1 MENKEERLKDGKSR
15 CTCGS
20 NIRDEY
26 DESHAKKDCSSSG
39 SSVDHYGATRNLDIS
54 FVQIPS
60 YFPIIVEEPDDLS
73 QHQNIVLPNSLL
85 SIERDGK
92 EIPYYCSSF
101 IRRLALLQQATE
113 PETYPPSLCKVC
125 LRRVEQAL
133 EASSS
138 HLLLE
143 TQYYRQIMKQD
154 ISRLSSWKQAIVHS
168 GISCDDVINLDHDGF
183 NKSDGGNLE
192 AYTLNAYRREIDALE
207 ESCRQHREEL
217 SRLLSIRKERTL
229 KELQLDLIQDAIVE
243 EQNSLE
249 LEARAFDNSQEQLS
263 RKLALVHDEAERLSS
278 CSVRL
283 LSHLIHLHIDKDRG
297 LRYPLINELRLAY
310 RPKGDIHQ
318 KEIQVAWSL
327 ASHLLLVVANTFE
340 FRSQQWKIVP
350 LSHCAKLIYY
360 PHTKN
365 DETSLSGQAK
375 NRSVVFNIGHPRTL
389 SSKALLTWNALLS
402 QVITHVKYKLKWAYE
417 HGILE
422 SNDIALAPPYEISV
436 TKIGNISLSQ
446 LDESNDGEWSRAIH
460 YMASDLL
467 WLSECSSTYALRQVM
482 MKAAF
487 PSTETTPAP

>member
-1 MENKEERLKDGKSR
+1 MENKEERLNDEKSR

-20 NIRDEY
+20 NLRDEY
-26 DESHAKKDCSSSG
+26 DESNAKIDYSSSG
-39 SSVDHYGATRNLDIS
+39 SYGDRRSARNLDIS

-60 YFPIIVEEPDDLS
+60 HFPIVEESDHLS
-73 QHQNIVLPNSLL
+73 QHRNMVQPNPLV
-85 SIERDGK
+85 SIESDAK
-92 EIPYYCSSF
+92 ESPRFCSSF
-101 IRRLALLQQATE
+101 IRRLSLLQQATE
-113 PETYPPSLCKVC
+113 PETKPPSLCKVC

-138 HLLLE
+138 YLLLE
-143 TQYYRQIMKQD
+143 SQHYRQSTKQD
-154 ISRLSSWKQAIVHS
+154 ISRLSSWKHAIVHS
-168 GISCDDVINLDHDGF
+168 GISCEDVIMNDCDCF
-183 NKSDGGNLE
+183 NRNDEGSLE

-217 SRLLSIRKERTL
+217 SRLLSIRKEQAL

-243 EQNSLE
+243 EHNSLE
-249 LEARAFDNSQEQLS
+249 LEARAFDTNQEQLS
-263 RKLALVHDEAERLSS
+263 RKLSLVHDEAERLSS

-283 LSHLIHLHIDKDRG
+283 LSHLIHLHIDKERG

-318 KEIQVAWSL
+318 KEIQAAWSL

-360 PHTKN
+360 PHTRN
-365 DETSLSGQAK
+365 DETDIPGQPK
-375 NRSVVFNIGHPRTL
+375 DRTVVFNLGHPRTH

-402 QVITHVKYKLKWAYE
+402 QVISHVKSKMKWAYE

-422 SNDIALAPPYEISV
+422 SKDVAAAPPYEISV

-446 LDESNDGEWSRAIH
+446 LDENDDGEWSRAIH

-467 WLSECSSTYALRQVM
+467 WLSACSSTYTLRQVM
-482 MKAAF
+482 MNAAF
-487 PSTETTPAP
+487 PAMETPSP